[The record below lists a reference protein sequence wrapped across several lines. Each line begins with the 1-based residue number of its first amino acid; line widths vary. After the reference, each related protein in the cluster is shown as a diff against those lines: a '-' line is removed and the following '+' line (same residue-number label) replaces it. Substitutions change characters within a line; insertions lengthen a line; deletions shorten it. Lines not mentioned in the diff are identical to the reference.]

1 MKMKR
6 GFSLIEIGIVM
17 VVIGLIIAAV
27 MKGKDVIKNAEVK
40 EINQNFMAKWVNVA
54 DTFYDKVGYNLT
66 GQNKSFTYMSRADGT
81 QEDNC
86 TALLDQLGNEAGI
99 KLEKLVKTNTDSY
112 CQARLA
118 GEFTDEVTVSV
129 GFVSAYV
136 DAPNEGNLTRNL
148 VVFNNVPTDVAIA
161 LDKLLDGTIDGE
173 RGKALNFR
181 VNGVSGDG
189 TTTDYKGYSYRS
201 PTTVLID
208 SDSIGTGPSS
218 ITTGITLA
226 DGIEQNSS
234 VRAIEFPNAQRRD
247 LHIIGIVL
255 EH

>member
-1 MKMKR
+1 MKMRK

-40 EINQNFMAKWVNVA
+40 EVNQNFMAKWVSVA
-54 DTFYDKVGYNLT
+54 DSFYDKTGYNLT
-66 GQNKSFTYMSRADGT
+66 GENKVRTYMANADGAS
-81 QEDNC
+81 DINC

-112 CQARLA
+112 CQATLA
-118 GEFTDEVTVSV
+118 GEFTDEVKVSV

-173 RGKALNFR
+173 RGKALNLEYA
-181 VNGVSGDG
+181 G
-189 TTTDYKGYSYRS
+189 TNANSDNSGYSYLNPTNAAVEADGLGS
-201 PTTVLID
+201 PTAVTQIAA
-208 SDSIGTGPSS
+208 TGV
-218 ITTGITLA
+218 
-226 DGIEQNSS
+226 EQNTT
-234 VRAIEFPNAQRRD
+234 VTAVGFPNATDRN
-247 LHIIGIVL
+247 LHYIGIIL